1 MESRPDVKI
10 IRINYFHLVNFEEET
25 MASRWNS
32 VLILTLLI
40 SSSFQVALGFEKP
53 CDDSDSTI
61 EIVQFCPT
69 SEQTFKDAA
78 EKKNC
83 AAIPNKCESFVYHC
97 VRNRQKNALIEV
109 CAPWL
114 YIVDHVCGT
123 YHEEFHSIRRTE
135 EPCNARDNCPY
146 RYKSTDQFKYQS
158 CYQLASSSTVPAITT
173 HHRYTT
179 METTLPRDPKET
191 NKDGKEERQECSEFV
206 PFSYAFGA
214 ALGSALGLSCIWCII
229 RVFRKLR
236 SKVDL
241 NSVAGCSC
249 KDHFLTKK
257 LSPHDEQLTVDGV
270 MNDDENQE
278 QTLDQS
284 TNVRH
289 TQTAFNMKYTADIE
303 ERDSSLDDSPNV
315 TIYDSLLVPFRIS
328 RSLTPELRI
337 QVPTPTPEPDV
348 LNINSVTEQGTE
360 LPKCEHCGRGDALKQ
375 LSKIHDTDKNE
386 KLIEELQSK
395 IKKLEEENSKL
406 KEREKIIN

>member
-1 MESRPDVKI
+1 
-10 IRINYFHLVNFEEET
+10 

-40 SSSFQVALGFEKP
+40 SSSFQVAMGFEKP
-53 CDDSDSTI
+53 CDVSDSTI

-97 VRNRQKNALIEV
+97 VRNRQKNALMEV

-123 YHEEFHSIRRTE
+123 YHEGFQSIRRTE

-236 SKVDL
+236 SKVDS
-241 NSVAGCSC
+241 NIVAETSS
-249 KDHFLTKK
+249 KDHLLTN
-257 LSPHDEQLTVDGV
+257 DEQLTVDEV
-270 MNDDENQE
+270 WDNKNRE

-284 TNVRH
+284 TNLRH
-289 TQTAFNMKYTADIE
+289 AQAAFNMKYTANTE
-303 ERDSSLDDSPNV
+303 ERVSSLDDSSNV
-315 TIYDSLLVPFRIS
+315 TIRFSRTLTRERRVPVS
-328 RSLTPELRI
+328 
-337 QVPTPTPEPDV
+337 TPTPEPDV
-348 LNINSVTEQGTE
+348 LNINVVTELDSE
-360 LPKCEHCGRGDALKQ
+360 LPKCEHCRRGDALRQ
-375 LSKIHDTDKNE
+375 LSKIHDTDVSE

-395 IKKLEEENSKL
+395 IKKLEEENSRL
-406 KEREKIIN
+406 KEREIY